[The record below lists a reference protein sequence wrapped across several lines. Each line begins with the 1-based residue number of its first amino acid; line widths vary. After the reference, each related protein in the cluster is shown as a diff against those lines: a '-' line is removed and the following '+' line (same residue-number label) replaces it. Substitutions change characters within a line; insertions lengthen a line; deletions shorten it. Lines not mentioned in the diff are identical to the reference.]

1 MTKIKALW
9 LLGSGA
15 LVTIFVIQNWQQ
27 PNPPVQ
33 FLGFHFL
40 PFPQSIIILGFL
52 VLGFLAGWLAHVF
65 RVKKIQPES
74 PPEQNRAA

>member
-1 MTKIKALW
+1 MTKIKAVW

-27 PNPPVQ
+27 PNPPIQ

-40 PFPQSIIILGFL
+40 PFPQSVIVLGSL

-65 RVKKIQPES
+65 RVKKAQPES
-74 PPEQNRAA
+74 PPEQPKAV